1 MRTAVI
7 VCDDSLVIAQR
18 ALDLVVA
25 QAMLGMRIRGEA
37 HVALTGGSSAV
48 GLFEALRSEPRAN
61 RIDWSRLH
69 VWPGDERFVPTDDDD
84 SNWGTARREWLDRPG
99 APPIPPE
106 NLHPVPVDE
115 AIAQGHDPAWAAAR
129 FAEDVEAHLPRR
141 HGLPAFDVILL
152 GVGPDGHILS
162 AFPDGDPVRATGGTA
177 MAVPAPT
184 HVGPH
189 LPRIT
194 LVPRL
199 LDAAGLIIPMV
210 PGMGKR
216 DIVRSCF
223 GPPADPAR
231 LPAQLAVRPTAVWL
245 LDRGCATG
253 WLIEGSD
260 G

>member
-106 NLHPVPVDE
+106 NL
-115 AIAQGHDPAWAAAR
+115 
-129 FAEDVEAHLPRR
+129 
-141 HGLPAFDVILL
+141 
-152 GVGPDGHILS
+152 
-162 AFPDGDPVRATGGTA
+162 
-177 MAVPAPT
+177 
-184 HVGPH
+184 
-189 LPRIT
+189 
-194 LVPRL
+194 
-199 LDAAGLIIPMV
+199 
-210 PGMGKR
+210 
-216 DIVRSCF
+216 
-223 GPPADPAR
+223 
-231 LPAQLAVRPTAVWL
+231 
-245 LDRGCATG
+245 
-253 WLIEGSD
+253 
-260 G
+260 